1 MPMKQRLAV
10 LEKLSLN
17 IKLAMGFGLALVLV
31 AAIGITAIR
40 SQQVINASAQVIY
53 DKDLLGIA
61 SIKDGQIHLAQ
72 MGRSLRQ
79 AILASNLADREKALR
94 MLDEDKINLQKS
106 LENARPHIFRDEVK
120 LKLARFEE
128 LYSTYKHN
136 VDMAASMLEQN
147 VDEAVNFVS
156 TPEFQ
161 YAGSAAD
168 EALSQ
173 VASLKENGAQD
184 AAQEAQR
191 ISERSLLLTVL
202 LAIGGTGGC
211 VLFGL
216 LISISIKRPSEKLQR
231 AVRQLAEG
239 QLELKVPHTDYANE
253 IGDLARSVEVLQTTA
268 IQMEEQRWVKFHVG
282 EIVSTLQQA
291 TSFTDLSQQFLSKV
305 APLLEAGWGV
315 FYVFDLNDKRLR
327 LLGSYG
333 YRERKGLNQHFAL
346 GEGLVGQCAMERAPI
361 TLTDP
366 PDDYIAIGSGLGE
379 ASPSNISVLPIV
391 LQEQLLGVLEL
402 AAFRRF
408 SGREIALLDEL
419 MPLLAM
425 SMEILQRSL
434 HTKRLLEETQQQAQ
448 RMEKQ
453 AAQLEEQQVELE
465 AQQVELKTTE
475 AWFRGIIELAP
486 DGMLVVDESGIIT
499 LCNPKLE
506 DIFGYGRGELAG
518 CNVDTL
524 VPLNVRGGHAEKRA
538 SFMQEHAS
546 RPMGGGLSLKGRRK
560 DGSEFSVEVGL
571 SILPTASG
579 RGSCVCASIRDIT
592 ERKLE
597 EEKLARA
604 KELAEDATRM
614 KSDFLANMSHEIRTP
629 MNAIIG
635 MSHLALKTDLT
646 PRQRDYIK
654 KIQGSGQHLLGI
666 INDILDFS
674 KIEAGKLTIEHAD
687 FETDKVLDNVANLIT
702 EKTLAKGLELV
713 FDIDP
718 NVPRHL
724 NGDSLRLGQILINY
738 ANNAVKFTEAGE
750 IVVSARALEETDN
763 DVLIRFAVRDTGIGL
778 TEEQMDKLFQS
789 FQQADTSTSRK
800 YGGTG
805 LGLAI
810 SKQLANLMHGDVGVE
825 SEFGR
830 GSTFW
835 FTARLGKAKS
845 TARSLL
851 PEPDLRGRHV
861 LVVDDNEM
869 ARNVLEDLLRSMTFE
884 VGQVSGSQEAFTA
897 IKQADEAGHPYE
909 LVFLDWR
916 MPGMDGVD
924 TAKEIRK
931 LPLEHMPRLIMV
943 TAYGREEVIKEAE
956 DAGLEDVLIKPVS
969 ASTLFDTVIRVLGG
983 HGEEQRTSSRDVS
996 VVIEDLAAIKGAE
1009 ILLAEDN
1016 ELNQEVAVG
1025 LLQDA
1030 GFNVDIANNG
1040 QETLDMLPKKAY
1052 DIILMDMQMPIMD
1065 GVTATMEIRKDA
1077 RYKDL
1082 PIVAMTANAMEQDRQ
1097 KCLEAGMN
1105 DHLGKPIEPDDL
1117 FHALLKWIAPRKAK
1131 PKKARAKNPVIVKAG
1146 AEEAWLPPIAGL
1158 DVELGLRR
1166 VLGKKPLYLSML
1178 RKYVVNQEHF
1188 PEELRAAMIKGDL
1201 ATAERLAHT
1210 AKGVSGNIGASDL
1223 QGMAAEIEKMIGQK
1237 VGPANVEEKLVIFA
1251 ATQRVLIDAIKQALP
1266 QEEVSAPPEALDVA
1280 KVTEIVRRLAEL
1292 LAQDDS
1298 EANDVLEENLDLL
1311 RFALGVDSFSAMEAA
1326 IKQFDFETALSHLK
1340 QRAGELE
1347 IAVA

>member
-1 MPMKQRLAV
+1 
-10 LEKLSLN
+10 
-17 IKLAMGFGLALVLV
+17 
-31 AAIGITAIR
+31 
-40 SQQVINASAQVIY
+40 
-53 DKDLLGIA
+53 
-61 SIKDGQIHLAQ
+61 

-79 AILASNLADREKALR
+79 AILAPNMSDRDRALR
-94 MLDEDKINLQKS
+94 MLEEAEANLQLS
-106 LENARPHIFRDEVK
+106 LEESKPHIFREEVK
-120 LKLARFEE
+120 RKLVQFEE
-128 LYSTYKHN
+128 LYARYQDN
-136 VDMAASMLEQN
+136 VHQAISMLARNQQ
-147 VDEAVNFVS
+147 EATEFVS
-156 TPEFQ
+156 TSEFQ
-161 YAGSAAD
+161 NSGNAAD
-168 EALSQ
+168 EALTR
-173 VASLKENGAQD
+173 VARIKEKGAQES
-184 AAQEAQR
+184 ALEAQH

-202 LAIGGTGGC
+202 LVTGGTGVC
-211 VLFGL
+211 VIFGL
-216 LISISIKRPSEKLQR
+216 LISLSIKRPSERLQR

-239 QLELKVPHTDYANE
+239 KLETRVPHTEYANE
-253 IGDLARSVEVLQTTA
+253 TGELARSVEVLQTSA
-268 IQMEEQRWVKFHVG
+268 LQMEEQRWVKSHIG
-282 EIVSTLQQA
+282 EVVATLQQA
-291 TSFTDLSQQFLSKV
+291 TTFTDLSQHFLSKI
-305 APLLEAGWGV
+305 APLLAAGWGV
-315 FYVFDLNDKRLR
+315 FYIFDTHEKQLR

-361 TLTDP
+361 TLTNP
-366 PDDYIAIGSGLGE
+366 PEDYITIGSGLGE
-379 ASPSNISVLPIV
+379 APPKNITVLPIM
-391 LQEQLLGVLEL
+391 LQERVLGVLEL

-408 SGREIALLDEL
+408 SDRELSLLDEL

-425 SMEILQRSL
+425 SMEILERSL
-434 HTKRLLEETQQQAQ
+434 DTKRLLEETQQQAQ

-475 AWFRGIIELAP
+475 AWFRGIIEQAP
-486 DGMLVVDESGIIT
+486 DGMLVVDESGIII

-506 DIFGYGRGELAG
+506 EVFGYAPGELAG
-518 CNVDTL
+518 RNVDDL
-524 VPLNVRGGHAEKRA
+524 VPLNLREGHPAKRA
-538 SFMQEHAS
+538 SFMQEHGS
-546 RPMGGGLSLKGRRK
+546 RSMGEGMSLKGRRK
-560 DGSEFSVEVGL
+560 DGSEFPLEVGL
-571 SILPTASG
+571 SLLPTMSG
-579 RGSCVCASIRDIT
+579 RGSCVCASVRDIT

-597 EEKLARA
+597 EEKLERA
-604 KELAEDATRM
+604 KDLAEDATRM

-674 KIEAGKLTIEHAD
+674 KIEAGKLSIEQAD
-687 FETDKVLDNVANLIT
+687 FETDKVLDNVASLIS
-702 EKTLAKGLELV
+702 EKTAAKGLELV

-718 NVPRHL
+718 KVPHFL
-724 NGDSLRLGQILINY
+724 KGDSLRLGQILINY

-750 IVVSARALEETDN
+750 VVVSANVLEETED

-778 TEEQMDKLFQS
+778 TEEQMGKLFQS

-810 SKQLANLMHGDVGVE
+810 SKQLASLMQGDVGVE
-825 SEFGR
+825 SEFGK

-835 FTARLGKAKS
+835 FTARLGKAKGA
-845 TARSLL
+845 ARNLL
-851 PEPDLRGRHV
+851 PEPDLRGRRV

-869 ARNVLEDLLRSMTFE
+869 ARNVLEDLLQSMTFE
-884 VGQVSGSQEAFTA
+884 VSQASGGKEASAA
-897 IKQADEAGHPYE
+897 ITQAEEAGRPYE

-916 MPGMDGVD
+916 MPGMDGVE
-924 TAKEIRK
+924 TAREIRK
-931 LPLEHMPRLIMV
+931 LPLKHAPRLIMV

-956 DAGLEDVLIKPVS
+956 EAGLEDVLIKPVS
-969 ASTLFDTVIRVLGG
+969 ASTLFDTAIRVLGG
-983 HGEEQRTSSRDVS
+983 QPEEKRTSARDVS

-1030 GFNVDIANNG
+1030 GFKVDIANNG
-1040 QETLDMLPKKAY
+1040 QETLEMLPKKAY

-1065 GVTATMEIRKDA
+1065 GVTATRKIRKDEH
-1077 RYKDL
+1077 YKDL
-1082 PIVAMTANAMEQDRQ
+1082 PIVAMTANAMEQDKQ

-1105 DHLGKPIEPDDL
+1105 DHVGKPIEPDDL
-1117 FHALLKWIAPRKAK
+1117 FRSLLKWIKPKQAK
-1131 PKKARAKNPVIVKAG
+1131 PKKASARKPATAQAAPEPA
-1146 AEEAWLPPIAGL
+1146 ALEQAWLPPIPGL

-1178 RKYVVNQEHF
+1178 RKYVANQERF
-1188 PEELRAAMIKGDL
+1188 PQQLRASINEGDL
-1201 ATAERLAHT
+1201 VTAERLAHT

-1223 QGMAAEIEKMIGQK
+1223 QAMAAELEKMIVKKTGS
-1237 VGPANVEEKLVIFA
+1237 AALEEKLVVFA
-1251 ATQRVLIDAIKQALP
+1251 AAQTVLIDAIRQALP
-1266 QEEVSAPPEALDVA
+1266 PEEESTQPEALDIG
-1280 KVTEIVRRLAEL
+1280 KVTAVLRRLAEL
-1292 LAQDDS
+1292 LAEDDS
-1298 EANDVLEENLDLL
+1298 EASDVLEENLDLL
-1311 RFALGVDSFSAMEAA
+1311 RFALGIESFSKVDAA
-1326 IKQFDFETALSHLK
+1326 IKQFDFESALNHLK